1 MEYAEKIIDVIGEE
15 ISKVKKILMRKTVVE
30 GMGCEPGYIDV
41 GDDGEC
47 VKEVKTVSVFLTTP
61 IANTIVLTI
70 FSFLFAGFL
79 YKFKS
84 TPIATNKN
92 GTSCQPV
99 PLDLLF
105 QKNILEGVVNPVV
118 YNNKTLADKAR
129 YEKFRKIAFPSLQK
143 MWLPAEVKL
152 EE

>member
-15 ISKVKKILMRKTVVE
+15 ISKVKKLLIRKTVVE

-70 FSFLFAGFL
+70 FSFIFAGFL

-84 TPIATNKN
+84 TPIAKNKN
-92 GTSCQPV
+92 GSSCQPV
-99 PLDLLF
+99 PLNLL
-105 QKNILEGVVNPVV
+105 
-118 YNNKTLADKAR
+118 
-129 YEKFRKIAFPSLQK
+129 
-143 MWLPAEVKL
+143 
-152 EE
+152 